1 MCVWHQSD
9 EKTENI
15 LHTFRDKWNSIA
27 WMTNKICAYILSTCI
42 LCRSVVYP
50 LISKQSSKSLL
61 TPIYTYGAV
70 SIHCSNQ
77 YKHKMLY
84 WIIKSLRNIVYLTD
98 EWNSAEIRSVNSRW
112 KTERKQFHLKISIR
126 VYSVYAPSLNTCFG
140 RNAYFIAGI
149 GADSCEYME
158 VVSNFIAQSW
168 SYRAKMASEIHSTH
182 IMDRIR
188 WMDGWRGRGVKSTWL
203 TRLSASA
210 VVSLC
215 AQSSVICGWR
225 RTVRG

>member
-1 MCVWHQSD
+1 MV
-9 EKTENI
+9 
-15 LHTFRDKWNSIA
+15 
-27 WMTNKICAYILSTCI
+27 
-42 LCRSVVYP
+42 LCRFIAQINTNTKCCTESSNHCEILYTWLMNEILPRYGVWTVV
-50 LISKQSSKSLL
+50 
-61 TPIYTYGAV
+61 A
-70 SIHCSNQ
+70 
-77 YKHKMLY
+77 
-84 WIIKSLRNIVYLTD
+84 
-98 EWNSAEIRSVNSRW
+98 

-126 VYSVYAPSLNTCFG
+126 VCSVYAPSLNTCFG

-215 AQSSVICGWR
+215 VQSPVICGWR
-225 RTVRG
+225 RMVRG